1 MLIKN
6 QSFFWLQISVLNLH
20 YLILSVQP
28 SYIWKWKRNSNTK
41 KLLISGLNFLQKNS
55 SSYIIEVNL
64 AKMKN
69 DLRSYFST
77 SEMYLHCPARQFGTQ
92 SFRVPWAAWHGSDG
106 GPRCGG
112 HSVSMTNSRN
122 HYYNGAQ
129 KRWEQ
134 LTMVL
139 HGLLWSIY
147 QLWTSELAVDKIPL
161 SWHYEHNLLT
171 FTHEPVYHPEEQ
183 HLNKLNLSLINRS
196 LCSLG
201 KALALVK
208 RCYWWYRKTVDAL
221 QDESTDVPS
230 LTPNSW
236 AQFKT
241 AEDQEINWCLK
252 MQS

>member
-1 MLIKN
+1 M
-6 QSFFWLQISVLNLH
+6 
-20 YLILSVQP
+20 
-28 SYIWKWKRNSNTK
+28 
-41 KLLISGLNFLQKNS
+41 
-55 SSYIIEVNL
+55 

-106 GPRCGG
+106 GSHCGG

-134 LTMVL
+134 LTTVL

-171 FTHEPVYHPEEQ
+171 FTHEPLYHPEEQ
-183 HLNKLNLSLINRS
+183 QLNKLNLSLINRF

-208 RCYWWYRKTVDAL
+208 RCYWRYRKTVDAL

-241 AEDQEINWCLK
+241 AEDQEIN
-252 MQS
+252 